1 MPCLEDEEQQVDLG
15 VAEGRACQHRKASG
29 AKRGA
34 PRSQEPLPKPDRAG
48 CNIGLVARPSLAVLC
63 EGCPGQAWPDL
74 PMKLT
79 GSEPRKKG
87 VQGLLR
93 LFTILEQLFCGA
105 VQS

>member
-79 GSEPRKKG
+79 GPEPRKKG
-87 VQGLLR
+87 
-93 LFTILEQLFCGA
+93 CKA
-105 VQS
+105 S